1 MAFGI
6 NPDMESLLK
15 NEETGEVN
23 SGQGTTDK
31 TDVSTLENTDD
42 KNDNPDDLDKN
53 NNTTDPPA
61 GGEGDGN
68 KNTDPPAGDKTEVK
82 ITPVETTEDQVIEF
96 LKSKG
101 GNFEKLEE
109 LFQPKQVVENPYSS
123 IIEDPEVKS
132 FLDYK
137 KDTGRGFADY
147 QKLKENIDDVPVK
160 DLALLAAKQELG
172 DLSKEDLI
180 TYIEEVTGVDID
192 GIDDLTDFEI
202 AKIKK
207 FTKGYK
213 ENFLAE
219 QEKYKTPL
227 ANENPN
233 SPEVETITLED
244 GTKIEKKVYED
255 HQKLRQ
261 AYFEDMK
268 VAVDSVAKTSLSV
281 EFDNAGKKETLSFDY
296 EYDADDKK
304 NMVSLTAD
312 IDQTAAK
319 LFRTEKGFDHQAFAK
334 SVWRLD
340 PKNWEKEVSAIVNKA
355 IADTTL
361 RLQQNDDNIN
371 FNRNLIPGNGGSST
385 TKDIFQESSGFGI
398 KFKM

>member
-6 NPDMESLLK
+6 NPDMASLLE
-15 NEETGEVN
+15 NEETGEAN

-53 NNTTDPPA
+53 KITTDPPA
-61 GGEGDGN
+61 GGEGEEN
-68 KNTDPPAGDKTEVK
+68 KNTDPPAVQNQEDKNISVEPTEEQVVK
-82 ITPVETTEDQVIEF
+82 Y
-96 LKSKG
+96 LKEKG

-109 LFQPKQVVENPYSS
+109 LFQPKQVADNPYSS

-180 TYIEEVTGVDID
+180 TYIEDETGVDID
-192 GIDDLTDFEI
+192 GIDDLTDLEI

-207 FTKGYK
+207 FTKEYK
-213 ENFLAE
+213 ANFLAE

-227 ANENPN
+227 AKENPDT
-233 SPEVETITLED
+233 EGVEMITLED
-244 GTKIEKKVYED
+244 GTKIDKKVYED
-255 HQKLRQ
+255 HEKLRQ
-261 AYFEDMK
+261 AYFKDIQ

-361 RLQQNDDNIN
+361 RLQQTDNNIN
-371 FNRNLIPGNGGSST
+371 FNRNILPGNGGDST
-385 TKDIFQESSGFGI
+385 TKDIFQESSVFGI
-398 KFKM
+398 KFNM